1 MSTSN
6 PMMESGGGKGAAG
19 DRGASNEVE
28 PLLAPNRESTDADAA
43 LAMRIAELEARR
55 YRAEE
60 AEANA
65 RAWEAHNR
73 Y

>member
-1 MSTSN
+1 
-6 PMMESGGGKGAAG
+6 MMESGGGKSAVGGRGAA
-19 DRGASNEVE
+19 DEIE
-28 PLLAPNRESTDADAA
+28 PLLAPKRESTDSDAA

-73 Y
+73 